1 MIRFRAQGAYLL
13 LVPQG
18 RALFQDRSL
27 FLFGKQ
33 PNDQNKTLI
42 RYLFTK
48 RNNKR
53 ICNGNKYTV
62 NVRLK

>member
-1 MIRFRAQGAYLL
+1 MIRFRAQGAYLVW
-13 LVPQG
+13 VPHV

-53 ICNGNKYTV
+53 NCNSKKYTV
-62 NVRLK
+62 NVQLT